1 MRGRVNPH
9 AFRHAFAREHILN
22 GGDLGPV
29 SEMMGHTQIAVPKLF
44 YAVFQADELRAWHEA
59 YCPVS
64 RLPCGR
70 MAEGHEHVTVRHHVM
85 MWEERARQ
93 EAGM

>member
-1 MRGRVNPH
+1 
-9 AFRHAFAREHILN
+9 
-22 GGDLGPV
+22 
-29 SEMMGHTQIAVPKLF
+29 MGHTQIAVPKRF
-44 YAVFQADELRAWHEA
+44 YAVFQAEELKA

-70 MAEGHEHVTVRHHVM
+70 MAEGHEHVTVRLHVM
-85 MWEERARQ
+85 MWDERARR